1 MMRMAWRIFV
11 ASWKHVWRNLWIGL
25 ATVIVFT
32 VALLSVN
39 VLVATNVL
47 LERAVDF
54 IEERVDVTVLFQPNT
69 PAGVLDQAKFYLM
82 SLPQTE
88 SVKIISADEA
98 LTAFKE
104 RNKNNQKV
112 LDALNELSANP
123 LGAELV
129 IKAHDTADYPFLLD
143 AVRNPQYL
151 PFIHTSSY
159 EDHRDAIAWI
169 QEAAR
174 SLRLFGSALVAIF
187 AFFGLLAAFNAIR
200 VAIYTQ
206 REEIS
211 IMRLVGA
218 TSGYIRWPFV
228 LEGVWLAAFASL
240 LTALA
245 VGLGLYYGEPVLRE
259 FFGMDTGLLAFYRT
273 QWPVLVAVE
282 FGSMA
287 LLSGLVSWMAA
298 GRYIKR

>member
-1 MMRMAWRIFV
+1 MIRMAWRIFI

-39 VLVATNVL
+39 VLIATNVL

-54 IEERVDVTVLFQPNT
+54 IEQRVDVTVLFQPNT
-69 PAGVLDQAKFYLM
+69 PQGVLDQARFYLT
-82 SLPQTE
+82 SLPQTQ
-88 SVKIISADEA
+88 SVQVITADEA
-98 LTAFKE
+98 LAAFKE

-112 LDALNELSANP
+112 LDALNELPGNP

-129 IKAHDTADYPFLLD
+129 LKAHDTADYPFLLD

-151 PFIHTSSY
+151 PFIHASSY
-159 EDHRDAIAWI
+159 EDHRDAIIWI
-169 QEAAR
+169 QDAAR

-206 REEIS
+206 RDEIA

-218 TSGYIRWPFV
+218 SSSYIRWPFV
-228 LEGVWLAAFASL
+228 LEGVWLVAFASL
-240 LTALA
+240 FTAGLVALA
-245 VGLGLYYGEPVLRE
+245 ITYGEPRLE
-259 FFGMDTGLLAFYRT
+259 QFFGMDTGLVSFYQS
-273 QWPVLVAVE
+273 QWLMLVGLE
-282 FGSMA
+282 FGIMA
-287 LLSGLVSWMAA
+287 ILSAFVSWIAA

>member
-1 MMRMAWRIFV
+1 MMRMAWRIFA
-11 ASWKHVWRNLWIGL
+11 ASWKHIWRNLWIGL

-47 LERAVDF
+47 LERAVNF
-54 IEERVDVTVLFQPNT
+54 IEQRVDVTVLFQPNT
-69 PAGVLDQAKFYLM
+69 PQGVLDQAKFYLT
-82 SLPQTE
+82 SLPQTQ
-88 SVKIISADEA
+88 SVQMITADEA
-98 LTAFKE
+98 LAAFKE

-112 LDALNELSANP
+112 LDALNELPGNP

-129 IKAHDTADYPFLLD
+129 LKAHDTADYPFLLD

-151 PFIHTSSY
+151 PFIHATSY

-169 QEAAR
+169 RDAAN
-174 SLRLFGSALVAIF
+174 SLKLFGSALVAIF
-187 AFFGLLAAFNAIR
+187 VFFGLLAAFNAIR

-206 REEIS
+206 RDEIA

-218 TSGYIRWPFV
+218 SSSYIRWPFV

-240 LTALA
+240 LTAA
-245 VGLGLYYGEPVLRE
+245 FVGLAIAYGEPRLE
-259 FFGMDTGLLAFYRT
+259 QFFGMDTGLVTFYQS
-273 QWPVLVAVE
+273 QWLFLIACE
-282 FGSMA
+282 FGTMA
-287 LLSGLVSWMAA
+287 ILSAFVSWIAA

>member
-39 VLVATNVL
+39 VLIATNVL
-47 LERAVDF
+47 LERAVTF

-69 PAGVLDQAKFYLM
+69 PQGVLDQAKFYLT
-82 SLPQTE
+82 SLPQTQ
-88 SVKIISADEA
+88 SARVISAEDA
-98 LTAFKE
+98 LAAFKE

-112 LDALNELSANP
+112 LDALNELPGNP

-129 IKAHDTADYPFLLD
+129 IKAHDTSDYPFLLD

-151 PFIHTSSY
+151 PFIHASSY
-159 EDHRDAIAWI
+159 EDHRDAIVWI
-169 QEAAR
+169 QDAAR

-187 AFFGLLAAFNAIR
+187 TFFGLLAAFNAIR

-206 REEIS
+206 RDEIA

-218 TSGYIRWPFV
+218 SSSYIRWPFV
-228 LEGVWLAAFASL
+228 LEGVWLATFASL
-240 LTALA
+240 LTTGGVLLA
-245 VGLGLYYGEPVLRE
+245 IMYGESTLSGFFGMETGLRE
-259 FFGMDTGLLAFYRT
+259 FYVSQGPALA
-273 QWPVLVAVE
+273 LVE
-282 FGSMA
+282 FGTIA
-287 LLSGLVSWMAA
+287 LLSALVSWIAA

>member
-47 LERAVDF
+47 LERAVAF
-54 IEERVDVTVLFQPNT
+54 IEDRVDVTVLFQPNT
-69 PAGVLDQAKFYLM
+69 PQGVLDQAKFYLT

-98 LTAFKE
+98 LAAFKE

-112 LDALNELSANP
+112 LDALNELSGNP

-151 PFIHTSSY
+151 PFIHASSY

-169 QEAAR
+169 EDAAR

-187 AFFGLLAAFNAIR
+187 TFFGLLAAFNAIR

-206 REEIS
+206 REEIA

-218 TSGYIRWPFV
+218 SSGYIRWPFV
-228 LEGVWLAAFASL
+228 LEGVWLAAFAAA
-240 LTALA
+240 LTAAAVA
-245 VGLGLYYGEPVLRE
+245 VGVLYGGPRLDQFLG
-259 FFGMDTGLLAFYRT
+259 MNSGLADFYRM
-273 QWPVLVAVE
+273 QWPLLVGVE
-282 FGSMA
+282 FGTMA
-287 LLSGLVSWMAA
+287 VLSALVSWLAV

>member
-1 MMRMAWRIFV
+1 MMRTAWRIFV
-11 ASWKHVWRNLWIGL
+11 ASWKHIWRNLWIGL

-47 LERAVDF
+47 LERAVQF
-54 IEERVDVTVLFQPNT
+54 IEDRVDVTVLFQPNT
-69 PAGVLDQAKFYLM
+69 PQGVLDQAKFYLM
-82 SLPQTE
+82 SLPQTA
-88 SVKIISADEA
+88 SVQVISADQA
-98 LTAFKE
+98 LAAFKE
-104 RNKNNQKV
+104 RNKNNQKI
-112 LDALNELSANP
+112 LDALAELPGNP

-129 IKAHDTADYPFLLD
+129 IKAHDPSDYPFLLD

-151 PFIHTSSY
+151 PFIHASSY

-169 QEAAR
+169 EDAAR
-174 SLRLFGSALVAIF
+174 SLRLFGSALVAVF

-206 REEIS
+206 REEIA

-218 TSGYIRWPFV
+218 TSGFIRWPFV
-228 LEGVWLAAFASL
+228 LEGVWLAAFAAL
-240 LTALA
+240 ITTGVVALA
-245 VGLGLYYGEPVLRE
+245 MIYGEPQLSQ
-259 FFGMDTGLLAFYRT
+259 FFGMDTGLREFYAA
-273 QWPVLVAVE
+273 QWPLLVAAE
-282 FGSMA
+282 FGTMA
-287 LLSGLVSWMAA
+287 LLSACVSWIAA

>member
-39 VLVATNVL
+39 VLIATNVL
-47 LERAVDF
+47 LERAVTF

-69 PAGVLDQAKFYLM
+69 PQGVLDQAKFYLT

-88 SVKIISADEA
+88 SVKVITAEQA
-98 LTAFKE
+98 LAAFKE

-112 LDALNELSANP
+112 LDALNELPGNP

-151 PFIHTSSY
+151 PFIHASSY

-169 QEAAR
+169 QDAAR
-174 SLRLFGSALVAIF
+174 TLRLFGSALVAVF
-187 AFFGLLAAFNAIR
+187 VFFGLLAAFNAIR

-206 REEIS
+206 RDEIA

-218 TSGYIRWPFV
+218 SSAYIRWPFV
-228 LEGVWLAAFASL
+228 LEGVWLAAFASV
-240 LTALA
+240 LTAIFVVA
-245 VGLGLYYGEPVLRE
+245 AITYGEPTLKQ
-259 FFGMDTGLLAFYRT
+259 FFGMDTGLQEFYVS
-273 QWPVLVAVE
+273 QGLMLVLLE
-282 FGSMA
+282 FGTMA
-287 LLSGLVSWMAA
+287 LLSALVSWIAV

>member
-1 MMRMAWRIFV
+1 MIRMAWRIFI

-39 VLVATNVL
+39 VLIATNVL
-47 LERAVDF
+47 LERAVNF
-54 IEERVDVTVLFQPNT
+54 IEQRVDVTVLFQPNT
-69 PAGVLDQAKFYLM
+69 PQGVLDQARFYLT
-82 SLPQTE
+82 SLPQTQ
-88 SVKIISADEA
+88 SVQVITADEA
-98 LTAFKE
+98 LAAFKE

-112 LDALNELSANP
+112 LDALNELPGNP

-129 IKAHDTADYPFLLD
+129 LKAHDTADYPFLLD

-151 PFIHTSSY
+151 PFIHASSY
-159 EDHRDAIAWI
+159 EDHRDAIIWI
-169 QEAAR
+169 QDAAR

-206 REEIS
+206 RDEIA

-218 TSGYIRWPFV
+218 SSSYIRWPFV
-228 LEGVWLAAFASL
+228 LEGVWLVAFASL
-240 LTALA
+240 FTAGLVALA
-245 VGLGLYYGEPVLRE
+245 ITYGEPRLE
-259 FFGMDTGLLAFYRT
+259 QFFGMDTGLVSFYQS
-273 QWPVLVAVE
+273 QWLMLVGLE
-282 FGSMA
+282 FGIMA
-287 LLSGLVSWMAA
+287 ILSAFVSWIAA